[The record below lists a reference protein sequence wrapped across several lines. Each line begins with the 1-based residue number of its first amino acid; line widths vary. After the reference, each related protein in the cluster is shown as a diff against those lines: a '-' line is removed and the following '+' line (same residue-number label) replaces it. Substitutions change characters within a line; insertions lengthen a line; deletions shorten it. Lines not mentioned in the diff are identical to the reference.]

1 MARDVVGLL
10 VCNLLFFAA
19 GAGLLRLL
27 GAWRT
32 PRGLTRTLGVAYLAG
47 IAAVGVTLQL
57 VLVLGSP
64 FNRWVVIAVCGAFA
78 LAGLA
83 ARDPVDPP
91 AYRARVPAYLWPAS
105 IALVGI
111 VALMAVDLWFQPL
124 GVWDAWAQWTAK
136 ARALVVFNGLN
147 VDVLAS
153 APYRPWNP
161 DYPLLV
167 PAIEASD
174 FTFMGHVNTRAIHV
188 QFWLIYAGFLL
199 ALLELL
205 RGRVREVLVW
215 PFVLA
220 IALSPAVQ
228 IQTASALADV
238 PVGVFFAMAGLFAWR
253 WVVDADRLALKLFP
267 VFAAGAYASKFEGRI
282 YISALSVT
290 MIAVIAITARAR
302 LLVTLASVGVAV
314 LVGLVPWSLWASH
327 HHVVGVFSTS
337 LRERLGA
344 GLIGKLDRIPLI
356 LEVLAENVFNP
367 SRWLLLGLVI
377 LASVV
382 VAWSALPS
390 RVGVWLVV
398 GTLGLVAAGL
408 VLVYWA
414 TPLELRWHLAQSAR
428 RVVTG
433 PMLFA
438 ITLLPLLLE
447 SAVRGG
453 RQETARRKYPLPP

>member
-1 MARDVVGLL
+1 
-10 VCNLLFFAA
+10 
-19 GAGLLRLL
+19 
-27 GAWRT
+27 
-32 PRGLTRTLGVAYLAG
+32 
-47 IAAVGVTLQL
+47 
-57 VLVLGSP
+57 
-64 FNRWVVIAVCGAFA
+64 
-78 LAGLA
+78 
-83 ARDPVDPP
+83 
-91 AYRARVPAYLWPAS
+91 
-105 IALVGI
+105 
-111 VALMAVDLWFQPL
+111 
-124 GVWDAWAQWTAK
+124 
-136 ARALVVFNGLN
+136 

-188 QFWLIYAGFLL
+188 QFWLIYAGLLL

-205 RGRVREVLVW
+205 RGRVREVLAW

-220 IALSPAVQ
+220 VALAPAVH

-253 WVVDADRLALKLFP
+253 WVVDADRLAVRLFP

-302 LLVTLASVGVAV
+302 LLVTLGAVGVAV

-327 HHVVGVFSTS
+327 HHVVGIFSTS

-356 LEVLAENVFNP
+356 LQVLTENVFNP
-367 SRWLLLGLVI
+367 SRWLLLGLVV

-390 RVGVWLVV
+390 RVGVWLIV

-414 TPLELRWHLAQSAR
+414 TPLELRWHLAQSSR

-453 RQETARRKYPLPP
+453 RQETHHRKYPLPP

>member
-1 MARDVVGLL
+1 M
-10 VCNLLFFAA
+10 
-19 GAGLLRLL
+19 
-27 GAWRT
+27 
-32 PRGLTRTLGVAYLAG
+32 
-47 IAAVGVTLQL
+47 
-57 VLVLGSP
+57 
-64 FNRWVVIAVCGAFA
+64 
-78 LAGLA
+78 
-83 ARDPVDPP
+83 
-91 AYRARVPAYLWPAS
+91 
-105 IALVGI
+105 
-111 VALMAVDLWFQPL
+111 
-124 GVWDAWAQWTAK
+124 
-136 ARALVVFNGLN
+136 
-147 VDVLAS
+147 
-153 APYRPWNP
+153 
-161 DYPLLV
+161 
-167 PAIEASD
+167 
-174 FTFMGHVNTRAIHV
+174 
-188 QFWLIYAGFLL
+188 
-199 ALLELL
+199 
-205 RGRVREVLVW
+205 REVLVW

-220 IALSPAVQ
+220 VALAPAVQ

-253 WVVDADRLALKLFP
+253 WVVDADRLAVRLFP

-302 LLVTLASVGVAV
+302 LLVTLGAVGVAV

-327 HHVVGVFSTS
+327 HHVVGIFSTS

-356 LEVLAENVFNP
+356 LQVLTENVFNP
-367 SRWLLLGLVI
+367 SRWLLLGLVV

-390 RVGVWLVV
+390 RVGVWLIV

-453 RQETARRKYPLPP
+453 RQETHRRKYPLPP